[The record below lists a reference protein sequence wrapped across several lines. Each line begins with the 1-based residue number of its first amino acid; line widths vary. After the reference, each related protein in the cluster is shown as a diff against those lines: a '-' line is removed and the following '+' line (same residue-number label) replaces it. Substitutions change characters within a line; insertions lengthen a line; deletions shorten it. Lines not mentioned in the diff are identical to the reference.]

1 MRRGLVTLAALM
13 LIGCMNI
20 SVYATGIY
28 PSNPV
33 NEAEYEIDTEEHY
46 VPSQN
51 RDNSYNEGEYE
62 DNGEDLG
69 DIVQDVLRGPDY
81 ANDLFHTDQ
90 FKPSK
95 VDTNGFLKPII
106 NFVSTLITFFCGIF
120 CVMNLVV
127 MVVDVFCISFRSVA
141 IWFSHRSWQWFSDT
155 CVEITGIAHAPRT
168 NSNQNGG
175 SAPAPAAPAQPSGGQ
190 GGSISSEPFTSKM
203 SYWLS
208 QTFWRYVI
216 CGALLVGIA
225 TGLIPNLIN
234 LCINFIVNAGFMIM
248 DKLKG

>member
-1 MRRGLVTLAALM
+1 MRKCLAILATLALV
-13 LIGCMNI
+13 GCLNL
-20 SVYATGIY
+20 SVFATGIH

-33 NEAEYEIDTEEHY
+33 NEAEYELDTEEHY

-69 DIVQDVLRGPDY
+69 DIVKDVLNGPDY
-81 ANDLFHTDQ
+81 ANDLYHTDQ

-95 VDTNGFLKPII
+95 VDTVGFLKPII
-106 NFVSTLITFFCGIF
+106 NFVSTIITFFCGIF
-120 CVMNLVV
+120 SVMNLIV

-155 CVEITGIAHAPRT
+155 CVELTGISHQPRT
-168 NSNQNGG
+168 NGQNGG
-175 SAPAPAAPAQPSGGQ
+175 GAAAPPAPAQTGGNGQ
-190 GGSISSEPFTSKM
+190 GGNISSEPFTSKLA
-203 SYWLS
+203 YWFS
-208 QTFWRYVI
+208 QTFWRNI
-216 CGALLVGIA
+216 LCGALLVGIA

-234 LCINFIVNAGFMIM
+234 IGINFIVNGGFMIM